1 MEGKDTIKNLFSQK
15 LQNMEV
21 PVNPE
26 IWASISSQ
34 LPTIGTSSAVGFST
48 LSKIL
53 IGSSIAASIAV
64 GSYFIFKDSDNPK
77 NESKIKETIL
87 ENKDSRNI
95 DENTKAEGN
104 SIKKDSVSISAD
116 NKFQLSN
123 QIPNVNT
130 NANESNTFEIGPN
143 FDFNEESNKDVSI
156 SNSEL
161 VQDRTT
167 ESEEKKAIDF
177 EDNQKES
184 ISNSTNN
191 SILNNAKDESNNYP
205 KTSELKIELPNVF
218 TPNGDGKNDFL
229 EFDTREIEDF
239 SIVVL
244 NEKGETIFQSSDN
257 QFKWDGRMP
266 NGDLVESGT
275 LVYYIIGKDSNGKLV
290 TKYSRLTVKY

>member
-34 LPTIGTSSAVGFST
+34 LPTVGTSSAVGFST

-104 SIKKDSVSISAD
+104 IIKKDSVSISAD

-143 FDFNEESNKDVSI
+143 FDLNEESNKDFSI

-191 SILNNAKDESNNYP
+191 SILNNAKDESNNHP

-229 EFDTREIEDF
+229 EFETREIEDF

-275 LVYYIIGKDSNGKLV
+275 LVYYITGKDSSGKLV